1 MSKALSSWEWIVVV
15 EMMAGRMIVRSPF
28 SAARAKSP
36 RGASGF
42 RVLRF
47 LVGMLLIA
55 ADAASGQISLPAP
68 GNIDTVAG
76 YGTAAYS
83 GDNGLAT
90 AADLYCPRNVAI
102 DAVGDIYIA
111 DTCNERIRKVTV
123 STGIITTVAGN
134 GIAGYSGDGGPA
146 TSAELFS
153 PSGVAVDA
161 AGNIYIADLGNDLV
175 RKVTAS
181 TGVISTVAGNGTAG
195 YSGDGGPATSA
206 EMNSPYDVAVD
217 TSGNIYISDG
227 GNYRIRKVTASTGI
241 ITTVVGTGAW
251 GYSGDGG
258 PATSAKITQ
267 PMSIVLD
274 AVGDIYFEDW
284 GSVRIRMVTAST
296 GDISTVAG
304 NGSWGYSGDG
314 GLATAAELNSSFGVV
329 VDTAG
334 NIYIADSANNRIRK
348 VTASTGDISTV
359 AGNGAAGYSGDGG
372 AATSAELNYPYGVAL
387 DTANNI
393 YIADNGNNRIRA
405 VAQVKATPSITVA
418 CSPNPITY
426 GSETTTCTTT
436 VSAGATGT
444 TTWTINGSAWTTQ
457 TLSGG
462 TASAEGFNGYA
473 AGSYTITVTYNGDSN
488 YNPASSSTT
497 LTIGKATPSIYDT
510 CSPNPITYEGSNSI
524 CTGYVSDSGA
534 VTGTLSFTINGS
546 AWATETLS
554 SGSATAPQFS
564 STYGIGTYTVGVA
577 YSGDSNNNSASGSTT
592 LTISKA
598 IQTIAFTAPT
608 SPVTYGVS
616 PIALSATASSGL
628 AVAFSVS
635 SGPCTV
641 SGSTLTV
648 TGAGTCVVAANQA
661 GNADYSAAAQVTQ
674 SVTVNAAVLT
684 VTANSASRVYGAA
697 NPTFGYTIT
706 GYVNGDTSSVVGG
719 SAAETTSATSSSAPG
734 SYSITFSSEALTAAN
749 YTFSYVNGTLAVTQ
763 ASQTINFTAPASP
776 VTYGVSPI
784 SLSAN
789 ASSGLALT
797 FGVSSG
803 PCTVSGSTLTVTG
816 AGTCVVAANQAGNT
830 DYLAA
835 AQVTQSVTVNQAAL
849 TVTASNASRAYGAS
863 NPTLTYSITGYV
875 NDDTSSVVGGSAAE
889 TTSATTSSVPGSYA
903 IAFSSEAL
911 TAANYTFSYFNG
923 TLTVT
928 RASQTITFAPPAS
941 PVTYGV
947 SPISLSAAVPSGLAV
962 SFSVSSGSCS
972 VSGSTLTV
980 TGAGTCVVAAN
991 QGGSTNYLAAPTV
1004 SHSIV
1009 VNAAVLTVIANNSS
1023 RSYGAANPAFTQS
1036 YSGFVNGDTSSVL
1049 TGAPSL
1055 TTTATSASA
1064 PGSYSITAA
1073 VGTLMASNYTFGFVN
1088 GTLTVTAATQTIGFT
1103 ALASPVT
1110 YGVSPIS
1117 LSATASSGLAVAFS
1131 VSSGP
1136 CTVSGSTLTL
1146 TGAGTCVVAAN
1157 QSGNADYTAAAAVLQ
1172 SLVINKESVIVNS
1185 ASSLSPSIYGD
1196 NVALTFT
1203 LTGSGVTPTGMVTIN
1218 DGANTLATI
1227 SLDAGIATFNTSAL
1241 IAGKH
1246 SLTAVYS
1253 GDNNYQ

>member
-1 MSKALSSWEWIVVV
+1 MSKALGSWEWVFVVAV
-15 EMMAGRMIVRSPF
+15 MAGRMMARRPS
-28 SAARAKSP
+28 SAANAKSR
-36 RGASGF
+36 RGDGRF
-42 RVLRF
+42 RTLRF
-47 LVGMLLIA
+47 LVGMLLLA
-55 ADAASGQISLPAP
+55 ADAANCQISLPAP

-76 YGTAAYS
+76 YGTAGYS

-123 STGIITTVAGN
+123 STGIIATVAGN
-134 GIAGYSGDGGPA
+134 GIGGYSGDGGPA

-181 TGVISTVAGNGTAG
+181 TGVISTVAGNGTSG
-195 YSGDGGPATSA
+195 NSGDGGPATSA

-274 AVGDIYFEDW
+274 AADDIYFADW

-314 GLATAAELNSSFGVV
+314 GLATAAELNSPFGVV

-372 AATSAELNYPYGVAL
+372 AATSAELNYPYGVTL

-393 YIADNGNNRIRA
+393 YITDNGNNRIRA

-426 GSETTTCTTT
+426 GSETTTCTTA

-473 AGSYTITVTYNGDSN
+473 AGSYTIGVTYNGDSN
-488 YNPASSSTT
+488 NNPASTSTT
-497 LTIGKATPSIYDT
+497 LTISMATPSVFDA
-510 CSPNPITYEGSNSI
+510 CSPNPITYGGSNSI
-524 CTGYVSDSGA
+524 CTGYASDNGT

-546 AWATETLS
+546 PWATETLS

-564 STYGIGTYTVGVA
+564 SIYGIGTYTVGVA
-577 YSGDSNNNSASGSTT
+577 YSGDSNNNAAGGSTT
-592 LTISKA
+592 LTISRA
-598 IQTIAFTAPT
+598 IQTITFTAPI
-608 SPVTYGVS
+608 SPVTYGVP

-628 AVAFSVS
+628 AVTFSVY

-648 TGAGTCVVAANQA
+648 TGAGTCVVAANQG

-674 SVTVNAAVLT
+674 SVIVNAAVLT
-684 VTANSASRVYGAA
+684 VTANSASRVYGVA
-697 NPTFGYTIT
+697 NPTFGYAIT
-706 GYVNGDTSSVVGG
+706 GYANGDTSSVVGG

-749 YTFSYVNGTLAVTQ
+749 YIFSYVNGTLTVTQ
-763 ASQTINFTAPASP
+763 ASQTISFTAPTSP

-784 SLSAN
+784 SLSAT
-789 ASSGLALT
+789 ASSGLAVT
-797 FGVSSG
+797 FVVSSG
-803 PCTVSGSTLTVTG
+803 PCAASGSMLMVTG
-816 AGTCVVAANQAGNT
+816 AGTCVVVANQAGNA

-835 AQVTQSVTVNQAAL
+835 AQVTQSVTVNRAEL
-849 TVTASNASRAYGAS
+849 TATAISASRAYGAV
-863 NPTLTYSITGYV
+863 NPAFSYTVTGYV
-875 NDDTSSVVGGSAAE
+875 NGDSSSVVGGSAAE
-889 TTSATTSSVPGSYA
+889 TTSATTSSAPGSYA
-903 IAFSSEAL
+903 ITFSSEAL
-911 TAANYTFSYFNG
+911 TAANYTFSYVNG

-928 RASQTITFAPPAS
+928 QASQTITFATPAS

-947 SPISLSAAVPSGLAV
+947 SPISLSASASSGLAV
-962 SFSVSSGSCS
+962 TFSVSSGSCS

-991 QGGSTNYLAAPTV
+991 QAGSTDYSAVATV
-1004 SHSIV
+1004 SHGIV
-1009 VNAAVLTVIANNSS
+1009 VNAAVLTVTAYNAS
-1023 RSYGAANPAFTQS
+1023 RAYGAANPAFTAS
-1036 YSGFVNGDTSSVL
+1036 FSGFVNGDTSSVL
-1049 TGAPSL
+1049 SGAPSL
-1055 TTTATSASA
+1055 TTTATPTSA
-1064 PGSYSITAA
+1064 PGSYTITSA
-1073 VGTLMASNYTFGFVN
+1073 VGTLAASNYTFSFLN
-1088 GTLTVTAATQTIGFT
+1088 GTLTVTAATQAISFT
-1103 ALASPVT
+1103 APASPVT

-1117 LSATASSGLAVAFS
+1117 LSASASSGLAVIFS

-1136 CTVSGSTLTL
+1136 CTVSGNTLTVM
-1146 TGAGTCVVAAN
+1146 GAGTCVVAAN
-1157 QSGNADYTAAAAVLQ
+1157 QPGNADYTAAAAVLQ
-1172 SLVINKESVIVNS
+1172 SLVIDKESVIVNS
-1185 ASSLSPSIYGD
+1185 TSSLSPSIYGD
-1196 NVALTFT
+1196 NVTLTFT
-1203 LTGSGVTPTGMVTIN
+1203 LTGSSVTPTGTVTIN